1 MTDPPSVPK
10 LRSVPRQKRS
20 LERFHHILD
29 VADQLFAT
37 QGYDA
42 ISTNHIAEA
51 AGVAIGSLYHFFP
64 DKETILQALVGRY
77 GEGLRAVFPDD
88 IAPPRTVADILTET
102 LDRLITFK
110 GRGAGLDWMLTSAD
124 SSGHH
129 AIFYALHGQI
139 VAWVDGLLAAHY
151 PAIDAQDRRV
161 CALCGVAIIKGML
174 PLTHPPDSVPAE
186 TLKAHAHLALMS
198 YVEAFTQRLGM
209 EAGVQA

>member
-1 MTDPPSVPK
+1 MHMTEHPY

-29 VADQLFAT
+29 VADRLFAS

-51 AGVAIGSLYHFFP
+51 AGVAIGSVYHFFP
-64 DKETILQALVGRY
+64 DKETILQALVERY

-88 IAPPRTVADILTET
+88 VAPPRTMSEIMTET
-102 LDRLITFK
+102 LDRLMAFK
-110 GRGAGLDWMLTSAD
+110 GSGAGLDWMLTSAD
-124 SSGHH
+124 NTGQQ
-129 AIFYALHGQI
+129 AIFHALHGQI

-151 PAIDAQDRRV
+151 PAMNAADRRV

-174 PLTHPPDSVPAE
+174 PLTHPPDDVPVE
-186 TLKAHAHLALMS
+186 TLKAHAHMALMG
-198 YVEAFTQRLGM
+198 YVDAYLERMGM
-209 EAGVQA
+209 ADAVRG